1 MNVRWFAAL
10 FGVGAMLALG
20 ARPATAVVPATCAA
34 RGQAALQAFTQGHF
48 ADVSAHFAPSIA
60 NKATATAMQGAW
72 SQLEAAYGA
81 FQSMGTLAP
90 RIVNGQDVLA
100 APITFAKG
108 VLDAVVACDGN
119 DAIVAFQFVPP
130 TAVEPAGSGGAA
142 SPAAAMAH
150 LLAVTKAHERNP
162 QQPVKAQVDADG
174 VRVLPLDVPSPL
186 GPLHGALTL
195 PKGQGPFPA
204 VVLVQGSGASDM
216 DESIGPNKPFRDIAE
231 GLARAGVATLRYDKR
246 TFVYPTTLAA
256 NDAFTVDDEVTD
268 DALAAARLLAKQ
280 AHVNPDRVFVLGH
293 SEGAML
299 VPRMLERDQQL
310 AGGIMLAA
318 PARSVLAVSAEQV
331 RELATKAKLP
341 PPAIAANLKAIAD
354 EQALLDQADPKHPPQ
369 GRFGPA
375 PQSWWLSLHEYHQ
388 VAVAKSL
395 SRPLLILQGGSDFQ
409 VSPTLDFDAWKRALA
424 GKPGVTF
431 HLYPGLSH
439 LFRPAGKTGTVA
451 DYIEPGATDPQVI
464 GDIAAWI
471 KVQPAR

>member
-1 MNVRWFAAL
+1 MIYRLTSAMFLAAAGMLVCAAGGAAPPSAQCRVRGEAAL
-10 FGVGAMLALG
+10 
-20 ARPATAVVPATCAA
+20 R
-34 RGQAALQAFTQGHF
+34 AFTHGEFGKVGDHF
-48 ADVSAHFAPSIA
+48 GPAIA
-60 NKATATAMQGAW
+60 GKATAATLRDAW
-72 SQLEAAYGA
+72 SQLEAAYGV
-81 FQSMGTLAP
+81 FKQTGRLAP
-90 RIVNGQDVLA
+90 HKLNGQDVLA

-108 VLDAVVACDGN
+108 VLNAVVACDGN

-204 VVLVQGSGASDM
+204 VVLVQGSGASNM

-331 RELATKAKLP
+331 RELAAKAKLP
-341 PPAIAANLKAIAD
+341 PAAIAANLKAIAD